1 MVAKNPALLQWI
13 NAAPVDTEK
22 LKALDMG
29 TALHCKLLEPEEFSK
44 RFILAPEFN
53 RRTTAGKEAE
63 AAFLKDCEHT
73 GKTVMDAEQ
82 GRKLQLMRDSVM
94 AHPAARWLLE
104 AEGHC
109 ESSFYWTDPETGELC
124 RCRPDRYLS
133 DHPVIVDVKKVADM
147 DRFARHIEEFRYH
160 VQMPC
165 TAMDSSMS
173 PEKLP
178 DFSSWLSARRS
189 TAAATR
195 YAFLNS
201 TQQT

>member
-147 DRFARHIEEFRYH
+147 DRLRATSKNSAITSRCH
-160 VQMPC
+160 VPRWIPACHRRNSRIFLLGCQRDDRLRP
-165 TAMDSSMS
+165 
-173 PEKLP
+173 LP
-178 DFSSWLSARRS
+178 G
-189 TAAATR
+189 TR
-195 YAFLNS
+195 F
-201 TQQT
+201 